1 MDEKFNITCR
11 TCLTEQGE
19 FKSLFKNHE
28 NCNMQI
34 AEMLMSFT
42 SLQISFE
49 DGLPQ
54 NICENCAN
62 KILQAYYFTLKCE
75 ESDVILRN
83 KFITNSVENTL
94 SGITQKANFDL
105 GIDPHHVD
113 IVIKTETLTEERN
126 VNTENDSSENDFHNQ
141 GDCTEDTNDYF
152 DTTNEHKQEGEETRT
167 ITKYSKVNRSA
178 QEKAVCNVCLKEF
191 QSAGL
196 LNKHKKSHESLKCT
210 CPTCAES
217 AEKKIPD
224 TQCMICNET
233 FVSRDEYITHILTH
247 TEAKGDSIVECHI
260 CHKKLTKTPRIS
272 RHLRTHAAIKPHTCQ
287 LCNKSFSRAD
297 QLNSHINVHSGIKPH
312 ICNLCGKGFTQ
323 VSNLRDH
330 MRTHNGEKP
339 FLCSVCGKGFNQ
351 VGNLKQHTVR
361 HSGIKAHLCSVCG
374 NGFASKGELGAHMR
388 KHTGARP
395 FVCSVCN
402 HGFTTSSSLTK
413 HKRIHSGEKPYE
425 CDVCRMK
432 FARSGILARHKRTHT
447 GEKPYKCKF
456 CGKAFTQS
464 NDLAA
469 HLRIHTGEKPFIC
482 DTCGQAFRQKSA
494 LKSHKKIHT
503 LNDWSKKTNV
513 STQACTPIFKTYLDN
528 L

>member
-312 ICNLCGKGFTQ
+312 ICNLCGKGDLVF
-323 VSNLRDH
+323 
-330 MRTHNGEKP
+330 
-339 FLCSVCGKGFNQ
+339 
-351 VGNLKQHTVR
+351 
-361 HSGIKAHLCSVCG
+361 II
-374 NGFASKGELGAHMR
+374 
-388 KHTGARP
+388 
-395 FVCSVCN
+395 FVFFKFQCSVCN